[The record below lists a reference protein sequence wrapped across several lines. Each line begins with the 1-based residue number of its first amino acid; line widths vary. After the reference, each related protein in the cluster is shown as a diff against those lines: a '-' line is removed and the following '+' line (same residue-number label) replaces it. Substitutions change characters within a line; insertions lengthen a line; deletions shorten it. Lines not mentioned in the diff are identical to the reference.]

1 MHNLGLWFFPC
12 VTYSLELVVEPWIAG
27 LWAALTKLFKTLRE
41 QEMSGAP
48 PRPADTPSDTAV
60 GPELLHV
67 QSQVERLRLEDADKK
82 DPEVWGQNET
92 SRSQTSAL
100 IEDFESSLAR
110 SVPPLSQTSLS
121 IPALP
126 PEYLEVHLQESPGQV
141 RDLLHDATHCEF
153 LFVTSGQG
161 SETRGLSAASSDIT
175 TVPQQPCHCAVC
187 CL

>member
-1 MHNLGLWFFPC
+1 M
-12 VTYSLELVVEPWIAG
+12 VEPWIAG
-27 LWAALTKLFKTLRE
+27 LWTALTTLFKTLGE
-41 QEMSGAP
+41 QEDMSDVL
-48 PRPADTPSDTAV
+48 PRPADAPSDTAV

-67 QSQVERLRLEDADKK
+67 QSLQVEHLRLEDADKQ

-92 SRSQTSAL
+92 NRSQTSAL
-100 IEDFESSLAR
+100 IEDFESSLVR

-141 RDLLHDATHCEF
+141 RDLLYDATHCEF

-161 SETRGLSAASSDIT
+161 SETQGPSAASPAIT
-175 TVPQQPCHCAVC
+175 AVPQGPCHCAERH
-187 CL
+187 LLL